1 MLSFLVSVD
10 CQGYGYGIFTEKFF
24 SPLNFVR
31 CFTDKVHCVES
42 RLGREFSLYALQEPY
57 NGVKDLKSKMPRPS
71 RLEAF
76 LKSFPES
83 HRGDI
88 EGEIL
93 KCRDSKSAHTF
104 LKGRYKYK
112 GSYDSVKNWRQA
124 RLERREID
132 RLSHQSSKIANA
144 AARMPVESD
153 PIASAMNLAQE
164 LNSLCASLTALLQRH
179 EWFEDGE
186 VRLNNREA
194 AKILTAL
201 PSLARAANSS
211 IFEAHTIKGEI
222 DQRAFALAIL
232 AEFGED
238 WRRTLEHENS
248 ELIPMFQEISA
259 ITKSR
264 LDLDRPTLLE
274 QNME

>member
-1 MLSFLVSVD
+1 MGRQSIVD
-10 CQGYGYGIFTEKFF
+10 AWLGKFPKERQKEIEQKIR
-24 SPLNFVR
+24 SAPTIR
-31 CFTDKVHCVES
+31 IAHE
-42 RLGREFSLYALQEPY
+42 E
-57 NGVKDLKSKMPRPS
+57 LKN
-71 RLEAF
+71 
-76 LKSFPES
+76 LKF
-83 HRGDI
+83 R
-88 EGEIL
+88 
-93 KCRDSKSAHTF
+93 
-104 LKGRYKYK
+104 
-112 GSYDSVKNWRQA
+112 GSYDAVQTWRAKDAKGRSEGLSDQA
-124 RLERREID
+124 
-132 RLSHQSSKIANA
+132 SKVTAM
-144 AARMPVESD
+144 AARVPLESD
-153 PIASAMNLAQE
+153 PIASAMKLAQE
-164 LNSLCASLTALLQRH
+164 LNSLCVSLTALLQRH
-179 EWFEDGE
+179 EWMEPGE
-186 VRLNNREA
+186 IRLSNREA

-264 LDLDRPTLLE
+264 LDLDRPSLLE